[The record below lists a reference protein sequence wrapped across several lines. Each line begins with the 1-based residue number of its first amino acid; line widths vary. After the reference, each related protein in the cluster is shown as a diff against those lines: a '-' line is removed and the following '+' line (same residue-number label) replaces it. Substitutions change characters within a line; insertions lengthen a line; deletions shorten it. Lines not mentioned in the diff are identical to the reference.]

1 MSQGWTPDPVRPS
14 THASVHRARPRV
26 SARLL
31 RVGLNLYPP
40 LLGAGIRVLSIEDD
54 WSSCSVALKL
64 TRWNKNQQGTA
75 FGGSIG
81 AMSDAFFAMLLM
93 GQLGP
98 AYNVWDAQ
106 AHIDYRSPGVS
117 TVFGRFEMPADAVS
131 EIREAAA
138 SGEKVLRWF
147 ETDLTLKD
155 GTVVASVRRQVYIR
169 KKKERALAAA

>member
-1 MSQGWTPDPVRPS
+1 MSAGRVS
-14 THASVHRARPRV
+14 TYGARPRV
-26 SARLL
+26 SPRLL

-40 LLGAGIRVLSIEDD
+40 LLGAGIRVLSIEPD

-117 TVFGRFEMPADAVS
+117 TVFGRFDMPATAVS
-131 EIREAAA
+131 EVREAAQDG
-138 SGEKVLRWF
+138 SKVLRWF

-169 KKKERALAAA
+169 KKKERVLAAA

>member
-1 MSQGWTPDPVRPS
+1 MSTAGVYS
-14 THASVHRARPRV
+14 ARPRV
-26 SARLL
+26 SPRLL
-31 RVGLNLYPP
+31 RIGLNLYPP
-40 LLGAGIRVLSIEDD
+40 LLGAGIRVLSIEPD

-98 AYNVWDAQ
+98 AYNVWDSQ
-106 AHIDYRSPGVS
+106 AHIDYRSPGIA
-117 TVFGRFEMPADAVS
+117 TVFGRFDMPAAAVA
-131 EIREAAA
+131 EIRAAAA

-155 GTVVASVRRQVYIR
+155 GTVVASVRRQVYAR
-169 KKKERALAAA
+169 RKKERAVVAA

>member
-1 MSQGWTPDPVRPS
+1 MSVTTRSLALG
-14 THASVHRARPRV
+14 ARPRV
-26 SARLL
+26 SPRLL
-31 RVGLNLYPP
+31 RLGLNLYPP

-81 AMSDAFFAMLLM
+81 SMSDAFFAMLLM

-98 AYNVWDAQ
+98 GYHVWDAQ

-117 TVFGRFEMPADAVS
+117 TVFGRFDMPASEVDAV
-131 EIREAAA
+131 RAAA
-138 SGEKVLRWF
+138 ADGSKVLRWF
-147 ETDLTLKD
+147 ETDLSLSD
-155 GTVVASVRRQVYIR
+155 GTVVASVRRQVYVR
-169 KKKERALAAA
+169 KKKDR